1 MRTRVGDAAEHEHTP
16 SSAATARL
24 CALRTTLL
32 WQLHPH
38 RRQILLPRSSTHDD
52 IRAANYLHPNEND
65 PRNHPAAHEHERPC
79 RDVPT
84 RLKGQHR
91 QRFGHSAIVQ
101 CWAWRHNIRPERK
114 VSTTAQTIDSL
125 MSVSLYLPSSAPPVV
140 ARTAFPSA
148 QCSRVDDQHPST
160 GYLRASF
167 HERYIQRV
175 EDDIRSA
182 ARVRQKFGTSDLF

>member
-79 RDVPT
+79 RTLGCP
-84 RLKGQHR
+84 H
-91 QRFGHSAIVQ
+91 
-101 CWAWRHNIRPERK
+101 
-114 VSTTAQTIDSL
+114 TAEGATQ
-125 MSVSLYLPSSAPPVV
+125 A
-140 ARTAFPSA
+140 A
-148 QCSRVDDQHPST
+148 
-160 GYLRASF
+160 LRAFCYCPVCPTGMILRMS
-167 HERYIQRV
+167 HIGRLGMETQH
-175 EDDIRSA
+175 
-182 ARVRQKFGTSDLF
+182 QT